1 MKWPLDGD
9 IKSKM
14 TSVRGKKRCDKF
26 ITATLDRRD
35 TYGKVMP
42 GYLKKKCD
50 GTISIQSNNKKL
62 SKTNA
67 IKLMQRKI
75 E

>member
-42 GYLKKKCD
+42 GYLKKK
-50 GTISIQSNNKKL
+50 T
-62 SKTNA
+62 
-67 IKLMQRKI
+67 
-75 E
+75 

>member
-42 GYLKKKCD
+42 GYLKKKNVMVQFPFSQI
-50 GTISIQSNNKKL
+50 TKS
-62 SKTNA
+62 
-67 IKLMQRKI
+67 
-75 E
+75 